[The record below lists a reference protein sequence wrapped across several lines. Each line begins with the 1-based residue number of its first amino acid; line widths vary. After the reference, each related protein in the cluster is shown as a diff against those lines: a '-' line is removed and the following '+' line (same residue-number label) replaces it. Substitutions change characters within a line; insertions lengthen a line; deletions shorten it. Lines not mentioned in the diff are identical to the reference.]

1 MEVVSTFPQ
10 LGSSSIIPFMLHW
23 NVTSGII
30 SFSLCCTGVVFGQFS
45 LLINYFCQL
54 SQRFITGKQ
63 GGNTTPC
70 FAVCLW
76 TNRCAV
82 TNHHAYMSF
91 TQWSVTIELA
101 AETCTQILTV
111 YCDNWNLNPV
121 VKELKLFNESVVNWN
136 YCMLKN
142 LQSKDCLYFRHCGSH
157 SLFWL
162 LNSVIVA

>member
-10 LGSSSIIPFMLHW
+10 LGSSSITPCMLHW

-30 SFSLCCTGVVFGQFS
+30 TFSLCCIGVIFGQFS

-91 TQWSVTIELA
+91 TQWSVTVELA
-101 AETCTQILTV
+101 AETCTRILTV

-121 VKELKLFNESVVNWN
+121 VRELKLFNESVVTEIIVCWKPCKARTAFISDIVGHIVCSD
-136 YCMLKN
+136 YSTL
-142 LQSKDCLYFRHCGSH
+142 
-157 SLFWL
+157 SL
-162 LNSVIVA
+162 